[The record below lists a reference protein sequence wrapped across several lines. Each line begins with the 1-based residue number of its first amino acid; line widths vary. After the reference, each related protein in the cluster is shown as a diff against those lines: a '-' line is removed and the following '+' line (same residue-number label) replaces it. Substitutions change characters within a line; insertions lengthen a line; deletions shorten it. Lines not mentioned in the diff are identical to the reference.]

1 MNGEEI
7 RRLLEKYY
15 NAETSEKEE
24 IELRRFFSGE
34 DIPDDLCDERAIFQG
49 YDQLSG
55 IKGPSDDL
63 EKKIMDSIGHDGRE
77 SKGPRTRRI
86 YLTLSSIAAGLLVL
100 TATYFFLTR
109 ESGPRDT
116 YSDPEIAYAETMK
129 ILYDVSVKLNSG
141 MEGLESVGRM
151 EEITGKS
158 LELINKPAEVIE
170 EKLKPLDRF
179 RKTME
184 AVNDME
190 GRR

>member
-1 MNGEEI
+1 MKNVEEI

-24 IELRRFFSGE
+24 FELREFFSGE
-34 DIPDDLCDERAIFQG
+34 NIPDDLSDERAIFLG

-63 EKKIMDSIGHDGRE
+63 EKKIMDSIGHNDGE
-77 SKGPRTRRI
+77 SIILRTRRI
-86 YLTLSSIAAGLLVL
+86 YLTISSIAAGLLIL
-100 TATYFFLTR
+100 TATYLFLAR

-129 ILYDVSVKLNSG
+129 ILYGVSVKLNSG
-141 MEGLESVGRM
+141 MEGLESVDRM

-158 LELINKPAEVIE
+158 LEMINKPAEVIE
-170 EKLKPLDRF
+170 EELRPLERM
-179 RKTME
+179 RSW
-184 AVNDME
+184 
-190 GRR
+190 R